1 MAHST
6 AVELFDEG
14 LERRVGAVDRDHAG
28 AMVLFIPGFMQRGD
42 AWRPVAE
49 LLPERYPSRLL
60 DHSEHSFEGRMGEI
74 LESGADVLVGYSLGG
89 RLALRAALRSPGSF
103 TAVVLVGSTAG
114 LEEGPM
120 RAQRAEADEK
130 LASWIEAM
138 PIEDIV
144 ALWERQPLFAD
155 QPESLVEEQR
165 PGRLSQD
172 PRSLALLLRTAG
184 QGVLEPVWHE
194 LPALALP
201 LLAIAGARDD
211 GYSAAAKRIA
221 HVAPNA
227 RAAIVEDAGHAAHL
241 QRPEEV
247 ARLITAFLDGLP

>member
-1 MAHST
+1 
-6 AVELFDEG
+6 
-14 LERRVGAVDRDHAG
+14 
-28 AMVLFIPGFMQRGD
+28 VLFIPGFMQCGD

-60 DHSEHSFEGRMGEI
+60 DHAEHSFEGRLREI
-74 LESGADVLVGYSLGG
+74 REAASAEPGPVLVGYSLGG
-89 RLALRAALRSPGSF
+89 RLALRAALREPESF
-103 TAVVLVGSTAG
+103 AGIVTVGSTAG
-114 LEEGPM
+114 IDEGPM

-138 PIEDIV
+138 PVEDIV
-144 ALWERQPLFAD
+144 SLWERQPLFAD
-155 QPESLVEEQR
+155 QSDALVEAQR
-165 PGRLSQD
+165 PGRLAHD

-194 LPALALP
+194 LPGLEVP

-211 GYSAAAKRIA
+211 GYSSAAKRIA
-221 HVAPNA
+221 HLAPNA

-241 QRPEEV
+241 QRPDEV
-247 ARLITAFLDGLP
+247 ARLISDFLDQAARP

>member
-1 MAHST
+1 
-6 AVELFDEG
+6 
-14 LERRVGAVDRDHAG
+14 
-28 AMVLFIPGFMQRGD
+28 MVLFIPGFMQRGD

-60 DHSEHSFEGRMGEI
+60 DHAEHTLEGRLREI
-74 LESGADVLVGYSLGG
+74 AEADADILVGYSLGG
-89 RLALRAALRSPGSF
+89 RLALRAALRSPESL
-103 TAVVLVGSTAG
+103 TAVVLVGATAG

-144 ALWERQPLFAD
+144 SLWERQPLFAD
-155 QPESLVEEQR
+155 QSDALVEEQR

-194 LPALALP
+194 LRALDLP
-201 LLAIAGARDD
+201 LLAIAGARDE
-211 GYSAAAKRIA
+211 GYTAAAKRIA
-221 HVAPNA
+221 STAPRA

-241 QRPEEV
+241 QRPDEV
-247 ARLITAFLDGLP
+247 ARLIIEFLDGAVRP

>member
-1 MAHST
+1 
-6 AVELFDEG
+6 
-14 LERRVGAVDRDHAG
+14 
-28 AMVLFIPGFMQRGD
+28 MVLFIPGFMQRGD

-49 LLPERYPSRLL
+49 LLPERYPSRVL
-60 DHSEHSFEGRMGEI
+60 DHAEHSFEGRLREI
-74 LESGADVLVGYSLGG
+74 DEADADVLVGYSLGG

-114 LEEGPM
+114 IEEGPM

-155 QPESLVEEQR
+155 QSEALVEEQR

-184 QGVLEPVWHE
+184 QGVLDPVWDE
-194 LPALALP
+194 LHSFELP

-221 HVAPNA
+221 SVAPNA
-227 RAAIVEDAGHAAHL
+227 RAAIVEDAGHAPQL
-241 QRPEEV
+241 QQPEAV
-247 ARLITAFLDGLP
+247 ASVIAEFLDDLH

>member
-1 MAHST
+1 
-6 AVELFDEG
+6 
-14 LERRVGAVDRDHAG
+14 
-28 AMVLFIPGFMQRGD
+28 MVLFIPGFMQRGD

-49 LLPERYPSRLL
+49 LLPERYPSTLL
-60 DHSEHSFEGRMGEI
+60 DHAEHSFEGRMREI
-74 LESGADVLVGYSLGG
+74 VEHASAADAPVLVGYSLGG

-103 TAVVLVGSTAG
+103 AGVVLVGSTAG
-114 LEEGPM
+114 IDEGPL
-120 RAQRAEADEK
+120 RAARVEADEK
-130 LASWIEAM
+130 LASWMEAM

-144 ALWERQPLFAD
+144 SLWERQPLFAD
-155 QPESLVEEQR
+155 QSESLVEAQR

-172 PRSLALLLRTAG
+172 PRSLALLLRTTG
-184 QGVLEPVWHE
+184 QGTLEPVWHE
-194 LPALALP
+194 LPALQLP

-221 HVAPNA
+221 QAAPRA

-247 ARLITAFLDGLP
+247 ARLITEFVEQAVPR